1 MKHIIQQF
9 LFSIFLVSSI
19 TIYGQTDSLETETAF
34 MNCFYEALPDKGVKF
49 KLVLKKA
56 EQKLIDAKFLQNGNG
71 ESYVELYKNLEN
83 AYSDDLQDLGV
94 VRYMEEVSEI
104 INAASNGECME
115 NVFNS
120 SKFQDSKLSKFIQ
133 LTQSFRGSN
142 DGASDLVN
150 KIFSIIDAKDFEHE
164 YYKMTTFTMIEAM
177 NYVEFDR
184 SLPEE
189 TKQQEMTSEEV
200 ARALKIEVQ
209 PEEVVMINDKKVAL
223 ENVQKTIKEYLQKYT
238 SEAIIAVKTNP
249 DTSYGFYIQVQNIMV
264 SAYDELRDELAKE
277 KFNRSFDVLM
287 PAQQKE
293 IEKVYPMKIRD
304 MK

>member
-1 MKHIIQQF
+1 
-9 LFSIFLVSSI
+9 
-19 TIYGQTDSLETETAF
+19 
-34 MNCFYEALPDKGVKF
+34 
-49 KLVLKKA
+49 
-56 EQKLIDAKFLQNGNG
+56 
-71 ESYVELYKNLEN
+71 
-83 AYSDDLQDLGV
+83 
-94 VRYMEEVSEI
+94 
-104 INAASNGECME
+104 
-115 NVFNS
+115 
-120 SKFQDSKLSKFIQ
+120 
-133 LTQSFRGSN
+133 
-142 DGASDLVN
+142 
-150 KIFSIIDAKDFEHE
+150 
-164 YYKMTTFTMIEAM
+164 MIEAM
-177 NYVEFDR
+177 NYVDIDR
-184 SLPEE
+184 SLPEQ
-189 TKQQEMTSEEV
+189 TKQEKMTSEEA

-209 PEEVVMINDKKVAL
+209 PEEVLIINDKKVAL